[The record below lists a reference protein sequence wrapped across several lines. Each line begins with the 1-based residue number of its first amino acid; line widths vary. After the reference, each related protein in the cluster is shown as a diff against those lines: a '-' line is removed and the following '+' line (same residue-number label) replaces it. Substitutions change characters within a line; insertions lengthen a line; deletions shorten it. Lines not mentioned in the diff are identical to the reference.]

1 MLNSEYKRK
10 DNSMK
15 NAILNWSKRRYS
27 KGQRLIA
34 LIPACLL
41 FLIGIPFTLV
51 ILSPFIDTYL
61 HLPKF
66 VLEPLNIT
74 VALFLI
80 IPGLSFSAWSVW
92 VKPHF

>member
-15 NAILNWSKRRYS
+15 DAILNWSKRRYS

-41 FLIGIPFTLV
+41 FLIGIPFALV
-51 ILSPFIDTYL
+51 ILSPFRGWKNRLYQVRTTKLYAAYPCFLRVFPID
-61 HLPKF
+61 K
-66 VLEPLNIT
+66 
-74 VALFLI
+74 
-80 IPGLSFSAWSVW
+80 SSSV
-92 VKPHF
+92 H